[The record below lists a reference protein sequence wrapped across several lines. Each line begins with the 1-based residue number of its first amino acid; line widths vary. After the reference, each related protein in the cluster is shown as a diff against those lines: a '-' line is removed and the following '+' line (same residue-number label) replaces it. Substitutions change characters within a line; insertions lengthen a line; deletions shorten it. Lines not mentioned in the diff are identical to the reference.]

1 MKTTSPPSSFSRLPA
16 LALAAA
22 LWLAAP
28 AARADLDLPRPSP
41 FAKVWQVVGLTE
53 ITVDYSSPGVKGRK
67 IWGGLVPYDQMWRAG
82 ANNATKLTFS
92 KDVTFAGKPVPAGSY
107 AFFVIPG
114 KSEWTVILNK
124 KADQGGIGRDY
135 KQDQDLL
142 RVQVKPKAAPF
153 RERLA
158 YLVTDFTD
166 DKASLDLE
174 WEKLRLAIPIT
185 VDTTNQS
192 LANIKNAVDNTW
204 RTYANAARFMLENK
218 KDYDAGMK
226 LVDQSLALKEDW
238 YNLWIKAEL
247 QAAKGNVK
255 DARATGDHAYDLGKK
270 DSNFFLEGEI
280 KKTLGEWKKKG

>member
-1 MKTTSPPSSFSRLPA
+1 MSSTLRRSTHSL
-16 LALAAA
+16 LAAA
-22 LWLAAP
+22 GLAVPLYAVAQQNPELP
-28 AARADLDLPRPSP
+28 APSP
-41 FAKVWQVVGLTE
+41 LAKVAQRVGLTDFSVE
-53 ITVDYSSPGVKGRK
+53 YSSPGVKDRK
-67 IWGGLVPYDQMWRAG
+67 IWGDLVPYDKLWRTG
-82 ANNATKLTFS
+82 ANAGTKLEAS
-92 KDVTFAGKPVPAGSY
+92 KDFTFGDKPLPAGTY
-107 AFFVIPG
+107 ALLTIPG
-114 KSEWTVILNK
+114 KDSWTVILNK
-124 KADQGGIGRDY
+124 KADQAGTGRDY

-142 RVQVKPKAAPF
+142 RVQLKPKAAPF

-174 WEKLRLAIPIT
+174 WEKLRLSIPIT

-204 RTYANAARFMLENK
+204 RTYANAARYMLENK
-218 KDYDAGMK
+218 KDTDAGLK

-247 QAAKGNVK
+247 LSAKGNAK
-255 DARATGDHAYDLGKK
+255 DARAMGEKAYEVGSK
-270 DSNFFLEGEI
+270 DKNFFLEGEI